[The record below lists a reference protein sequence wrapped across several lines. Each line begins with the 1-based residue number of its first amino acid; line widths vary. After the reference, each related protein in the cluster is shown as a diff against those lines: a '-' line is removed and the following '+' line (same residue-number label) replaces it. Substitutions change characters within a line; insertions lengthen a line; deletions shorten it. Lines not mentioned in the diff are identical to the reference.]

1 MAPELTVAGDVRW
14 ETIDAATARRL
25 GLETR
30 TLGEAGRGTGRVQA
44 QAVKVEDLWVE
55 VLIDDDWLACYRFV
69 VADDGTLHIGELRV
83 LPRESAVRRPGTWS
97 GTWQGMHATAPT
109 KRLTSRHVH
118 ALRVALHADG
128 FDQILSQLR
137 ADRQIPQTVLDRWGL
152 TAPQPPAKTATRA
165 TDKRRKYSDLDYARI
180 ARDYQAASTRKG
192 GRPIVAMAKQ
202 RGISP
207 STARGLV
214 ARAREAG
221 MLSQGHQGQ
230 HGGVMTDRAE
240 QLLASRQRKRKT
252 KKR

>member
-30 TLGEAGRGTGRVQA
+30 TLGEAGRGTGLVQA
-44 QAVKVEDLWVE
+44 QAVKVEDLWAE
-55 VLIDDDWLACYRFV
+55 ALIDDDWRACYRFV

-128 FDQILSQLR
+128 FDQILTQLR